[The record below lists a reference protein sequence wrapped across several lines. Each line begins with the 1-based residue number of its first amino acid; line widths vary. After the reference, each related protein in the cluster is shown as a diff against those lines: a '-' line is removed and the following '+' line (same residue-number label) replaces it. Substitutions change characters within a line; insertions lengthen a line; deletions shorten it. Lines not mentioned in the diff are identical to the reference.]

1 MSALQLPSRNN
12 TFVIE
17 IIHSADFNNSP
28 CAFLY
33 AWYVLCSC
41 ETDGVYMMACRL
53 LFSDRLVHGRNV
65 LVSRISLAF
74 PLDRRLTLD
83 AMWDGSQL
91 LVRAVCAGTA
101 RMTFDLA
108 AHGSVRMQLIQGHAT
123 DSDDVVNNANRALV
137 LSSGDVTNSLR
148 HGILCVIFVQHS

>member
-1 MSALQLPSRNN
+1 MLTSTIRHVHFCTLGMY
-12 TFVIE
+12 
-17 IIHSADFNNSP
+17 
-28 CAFLY
+28 CA
-33 AWYVLCSC
+33 AVKQR
-41 ETDGVYMMACRL
+41 GVYMMACRL

-65 LVSRISLAF
+65 LVSRTSLAF

-148 HGILCVIFVQHS
+148 HGILCVICVQHS